1 MATEYTPEELVART
15 FFMTMVGIG
24 LFIGIVFLYIL

>member
-1 MATEYTPEELVART
+1 MANEYTPEELVGRA
-15 FFMTMVGIG
+15 FLVTMVGIG

>member
-1 MATEYTPEELVART
+1 MATEYTPEELVARG
-15 FFMTMVGIG
+15 FFMTIVGIA